1 MKTVSQMSG
10 EEIAKAIA
18 QQYEQLIQAQ
28 NNIQILRVELEKR
41 NGKTK
46 SIADVGASNDTPT
59 TQKEDT
65 GTQEATK

>member
-10 EEIAKAIA
+10 EEIAKAMA

-59 TQKEDT
+59 AKKEDT